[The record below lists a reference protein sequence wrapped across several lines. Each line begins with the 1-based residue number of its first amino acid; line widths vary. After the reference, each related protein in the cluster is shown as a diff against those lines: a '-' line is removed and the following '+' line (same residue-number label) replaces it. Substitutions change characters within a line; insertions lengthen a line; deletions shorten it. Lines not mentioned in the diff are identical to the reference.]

1 MKIIFI
7 SILLLFPI
15 TINAIEVSSK
25 SLIVVDG
32 DSHRVLYEK
41 NAYEKRL
48 IASTTKIMTA
58 IVAIENSNLYD
69 AVTTGEEV
77 LKAYGSNIYISYN
90 ESMLLQDLLYGLML
104 RSGNDAAIVIA
115 NYVAGNEEEFV
126 KLMNKKATELGMKD
140 TIFNNPHGLDDET
153 KNYSTAYDMALLA
166 SYASKNKI
174 YTKIASTKYYQVETD
189 KKFYSWKNRAN
200 IVHSYN
206 KLTSAKTGYT
216 PNAGKVLSTTASNN
230 NLNLSIFSFN
240 YSYDYDIHEELYE
253 YMFNMYKNYKIVDK
267 NRFKVK
273 YQDGLLYALESFTY
287 PLTDNEKDEIS
298 MKVILNNKINHEK
311 IGKLYIYLDNEL
323 LHEQVVYFR
332 KNKNIFQKAID
343 LFTKS
348 KK

>member
-104 RSGNDAAIVIA
+104 RSGND
-115 NYVAGNEEEFV
+115 VALTV
-126 KLMNKKATELGMKD
+126 KQW
-140 TIFNNPHGLDDET
+140 
-153 KNYSTAYDMALLA
+153 
-166 SYASKNKI
+166 KI
-174 YTKIASTKYYQVETD
+174 LI
-189 KKFYSWKNRAN
+189 
-200 IVHSYN
+200 
-206 KLTSAKTGYT
+206 
-216 PNAGKVLSTTASNN
+216 
-230 NLNLSIFSFN
+230 
-240 YSYDYDIHEELYE
+240 
-253 YMFNMYKNYKIVDK
+253 
-267 NRFKVK
+267 
-273 YQDGLLYALESFTY
+273 DGIML
-287 PLTDNEKDEIS
+287 
-298 MKVILNNKINHEK
+298 
-311 IGKLYIYLDNEL
+311 
-323 LHEQVVYFR
+323 
-332 KNKNIFQKAID
+332 
-343 LFTKS
+343 
-348 KK
+348 